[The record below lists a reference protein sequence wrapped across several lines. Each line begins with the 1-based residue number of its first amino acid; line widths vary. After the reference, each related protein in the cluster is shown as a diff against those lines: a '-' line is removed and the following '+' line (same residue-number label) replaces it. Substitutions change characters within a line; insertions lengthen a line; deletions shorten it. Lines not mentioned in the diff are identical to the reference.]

1 MLYDNKCDKNR
12 QEIDM
17 VIMKIMRCIYKI
29 KQMLYDNKCDK
40 NLQETD
46 TDRRR

>member
-1 MLYDNKCDKNR
+1 MITNKCDKNR

-29 KQMLYDNKCDK
+29 KQMLYDNKCEK
-40 NLQETD
+40 NLLETF